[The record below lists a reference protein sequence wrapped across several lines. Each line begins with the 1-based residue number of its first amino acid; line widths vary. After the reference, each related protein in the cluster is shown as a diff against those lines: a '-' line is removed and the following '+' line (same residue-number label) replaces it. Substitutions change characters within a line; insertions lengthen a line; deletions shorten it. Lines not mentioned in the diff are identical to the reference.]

1 MARERVYIGNQ
12 LNLSS
17 AGRSPADTAREWDGQ
32 AAMPAFIG
40 PDLEQLRPGHA
51 VEPGPVEAVI
61 GVMYLAGDSGH
72 QADCIGFA
80 FGQRG
85 NGFGKRCVVGHV
97 IFVGVSPPI
106 PEVLVAQ
113 RNLDAFNRDG
123 SAFATADADRSH
135 TALQPTL
142 FQRVEKCHHDPC
154 ARSADGMA

>member
-1 MARERVYIGNQ
+1 MARERVHIRNQ
-12 LNLSS
+12 LNLSG
-17 AGRSPADTAREWDGQ
+17 AGRSAADPAREWDGQ
-32 AAMPAFIG
+32 ATMPALIR

-51 VEPGPVEAVI
+51 VKARPVEAVI

-72 QADCIGFA
+72 QADRIGFA

-85 NGFGKRCVVGHV
+85 NGFGKRRVVGHI
-97 IFVGVSPPI
+97 IFVGVSPHT

-142 FQRVEKCHHDPC
+142 FQRVKKRHHDPR
-154 ARSADGMA
+154 A